1 MDFKAMF
8 KKKDKRKDKKKID
21 YLRLNWK
28 EKLQIM
34 GFFSLKWGG
43 LILFTEL
50 IIWILIDRFT
60 QYEPDFFFGTSLLY
74 IPGALLIVGGCIGGL
89 SRYNL
94 PPKMRIVEPDDQAV
108 TPSNFQI
115 RVKYDSKIIN
125 PDSINIIVN
134 EKSLP
139 KKVDAE
145 KGVVYVPKVFKNPP
159 KKAVS
164 LLLQADGK
172 ELESK
177 KTVTDKIRII
187 CDPEYDEEDYLDYW
201 EFKREDDTYWGKEMI
216 AAGKHAKRNV
226 TAMKL
231 ILLAFLLLAANYIVS
246 LIYIAIDNSIA
257 S

>member
-1 MDFKAMF
+1 MDFKSIF
-8 KKKDKRKDKKKID
+8 KKKDKKKID
-21 YLRLNWK
+21 YLSLNWM
-28 EKLQIM
+28 EKLKIM

-43 LILFTEL
+43 IILFAEL
-50 IIWILIDRFT
+50 IIWLLIDRFT
-60 QYEPDFFFGTSLLY
+60 QYEPDFFFGQSLLY

-94 PPKMRIVEPDDQAV
+94 PPKMRIIEPDDQAV
-108 TPSNFQI
+108 TPSEFQI
-115 RVKYDSKIIN
+115 RVKYDSKIID
-125 PDSINIIVN
+125 PDSINIVVN

-139 KKVDAE
+139 KKIDTE

-172 ELESK
+172 EIESK

-201 EFKREDDTYWGKEMI
+201 EFKREDDTYWGKEMT

-246 LIYIAIDNSIA
+246 LIYIAISNNLTA
-257 S
+257 